1 VKTILITGGAGFIGS
16 HFIRLMAK
24 KYPEYEIINLD
35 LLTYAGN
42 LENLWEVELH
52 PNYFFMKGDISDP
65 TTIRDLFAQFQV
77 DYVVN
82 FAAESHVD
90 RSIADPD
97 RFLRTNVIGTNNL
110 LRAATEQWEGRST
123 NAGLMATQGVKF
135 LQISTDEVYGS
146 LGKEGRF
153 HETTPLHPNSPYSAS
168 KASADLLVQSYHE
181 TYGLPV
187 NITRCSNNYGSNQH
201 LEKFIPLTITRAIQN
216 MEIPIYGDGLQIRDW
231 VYVDD
236 HCDALD
242 LVLHKGMPGE
252 VYNIGGDQESYNI
265 LIAKEI
271 LRILGKPKELI
282 RYVKDRP
289 GHDQRYAVDHSKITR
304 ELDWKPKMV
313 FQEGLKRTIQWY
325 LQNTDWV
332 KSVMDQGFD
341 QYLQENYQFED
352 TTSTP

>member
-1 VKTILITGGAGFIGS
+1 
-16 HFIRLMAK
+16 
-24 KYPEYEIINLD
+24 
-35 LLTYAGN
+35 
-42 LENLWEVELH
+42 
-52 PNYFFMKGDISDP
+52 
-65 TTIRDLFAQFQV
+65 
-77 DYVVN
+77 
-82 FAAESHVD
+82 
-90 RSIADPD
+90 
-97 RFLRTNVIGTNNL
+97 
-110 LRAATEQWEGRST
+110 
-123 NAGLMATQGVKF
+123 
-135 LQISTDEVYGS
+135 
-146 LGKEGRF
+146 
-153 HETTPLHPNSPYSAS
+153 
-168 KASADLLVQSYHE
+168 
-181 TYGLPV
+181 
-187 NITRCSNNYGSNQH
+187 
-201 LEKFIPLTITRAIQN
+201 